1 MAYFLLLFF
10 DCWRMKMSHWG
21 REKEDDRE
29 IGEFFFMIVN
39 FDTRQTN
46 PGKGAYNGV
55 VIDVSY

>member
-1 MAYFLLLFF
+1 MP
-10 DCWRMKMSHWG
+10 WG
-21 REKEDDRE
+21 RGKEDGRE